1 MSVRPATGGDKPRTS
16 SNLPWIGALALAALA
31 ITSPAP
37 SALPRL
43 TLAAAPTRPGIDV
56 WQAAGFHPLAGRRV
70 GLVTND
76 TGRTG
81 GGALTA
87 VVLSKSPAIELVAIF
102 SPEHGFAAALDG
114 DVADSFDSA
123 TGLPIHSLYGDTRRP
138 TAEMLRGLE
147 GLVFDIQ
154 DVGTRFYT
162 YATTL
167 AYCMEEAARLG
178 LPIVVLDRPNPIGG
192 IAISGPVLDESLLAF
207 VGYAPIPTRHG
218 MTIGELAGYFND
230 ERGIDAELTVIRT
243 EGWQRG
249 MWYDETGLLWRN
261 PSPNIRN
268 LTQAL
273 LYPAL
278 GPLEWTN
285 ISVGRGTDTPFEWFG
300 APWIDA
306 RELAAALN
314 AAALPGLRFIPRH
327 LTPAASV
334 YAGEECAGVD
344 LIVIDHEA
352 FDAGLTAAT
361 LATTLERLYAGSWEH
376 RRLATLWG
384 DPAIHEQLRSGMDAL
399 AVTTSW
405 APALQEFR
413 RIRARYLLYD

>member
-1 MSVRPATGGDKPRTS
+1 MSVRPAKDGDNAGGGRKRPWTS
-16 SNLPWIGALALAALA
+16 VLGLVALATTGLTPSGL
-31 ITSPAP
+31 SPV
-37 SALPRL
+37 S
-43 TLAAAPTRPGIDV
+43 AAPPATRPGIDV
-56 WQAAGFHPLAGRRV
+56 WQASEFEPLAGKRI
-70 GLVTND
+70 GLITND

-81 GGALTA
+81 SGILTA
-87 VVLSKSPAIELVAIF
+87 TVLANSPSIELAAIF
-102 SPEHGFAAALDG
+102 SPEHGFAALLEG
-114 DVADSFDSA
+114 DVADSVDSI
-123 TGLPIHSLYGDTRRP
+123 TGLTIHSLYGDTRRP
-138 TAEMLRGLE
+138 TAEMLEGLE

-167 AYCMEEAARLG
+167 AYCMEEAARRG

-192 IAISGPVLDESLLAF
+192 VAVSGPVLDESLLAF
-207 VGYAPIPTRHG
+207 VGYAPVPTRHG
-218 MTIGELAGYFND
+218 MTIGELALYFNG
-230 ERGIDAELTVIRT
+230 ERGIGAELTVIRL
-243 EGWQRG
+243 EGWHRD

-285 ISVGRGTDTPFEWFG
+285 ISVGRGTDAPFEWFG

-306 RELAAALN
+306 PELAASLN

-327 LTPAASV
+327 LTPESSV
-334 YAGEECAGVD
+334 YAGEACAGIN
-344 LIVIDHEA
+344 LIVIDREE

-361 LATTLERLYAGSWEH
+361 LATTLARLYKEEWQ
-376 RRLATLWG
+376 RDRLAALWG
-384 DPAIHEQLRSGMDAL
+384 DPAIHAQLQSGMGARTL
-399 AVTTSW
+399 TTSW
-405 APALQEFR
+405 SHSMQAFQGTR
-413 RIRARYLLYD
+413 GRYLLYD